1 VPNTPASEQPI
12 PTVEEDVLDNDVLD
26 PLETGLDDL
35 DLDEAEDISDA
46 EEATEDGEVTQDQ
59 RGAWIVHHLA
69 KQLRWFKGCS
79 RTAHAS
85 KRHRH
90 RQHHS
95 DVAQHPDCHSLE
107 QITEMLK
114 GTFQSTT
121 PPLPDV
127 LASPQIM
134 PASRR
139 HPGSNLRMIFEGRC
153 SEGEVP
159 RSFCLDTKHID
170 RAGGAPN
177 VSYDIDSTVCFPS
190 SLAVA
195 KEGIFMYETFNETQS
210 FKRSIHFATPALQLD
225 GNNRRTTAP
234 VPLHLVPHYCF
245 GTVRGADDMVMH
257 VFFPHLRASN
267 YPVDNNRL
275 SDQDLEI
282 WFEQVLIPARDK
294 AISDSNY
301 LAHLTPS
308 HQTAKLAA
316 SAMSKETMATKET
329 AGKQRVGVH
338 IQPRYLEAM
347 WRYVLQTIRAGIEE
361 HNECERF
368 AKPLLLLS
376 SKNTKLNHMETT
388 DASVPSAY
396 GAWFEKWQ
404 RTTDPR
410 FYNAE
415 NVFVDIAKQ
424 ITAPSSTGPYGE
436 YDDPNPE
443 VYMWRDCCMKT
454 YLKARRRECHRHR
467 KGEPSSSPAVARYPF
482 ASCDKSGSMTI
493 TSQYGT
499 FAYKK
504 GLIYT
509 QFYSLVKTPF
519 DASKTFPFQNEAMEN
534 LALDPGYV
542 KTLKHVG
549 GARTFSPAVCE
560 NSYLHSKA
568 RADAALNH
576 YKRRSLGVREEH
588 RVSLSLLQE
597 VVVRW
602 HQLDEEE
609 ALHAEAD
616 RESDEGYA

>member
-1 VPNTPASEQPI
+1 MPRPRKYATVEESRAADREKARIRMAERRAAGRAPSVAQPAADFTFIAYDPTPSDIPTITPLNLGLRSDVVGVPQPITPPQTQSQGVQRTTPRQPTPRKPSPRDPTPRQLTPQSSMLHEPAPRTPSPQKLRRPTPQGSTPRIPLHASRDLTISVSPLRVTPLALQPPAFFLCEVEEILADQEAIRYEDCEPILDVPNTPASEQPI

-257 VFFPHLRASN
+257 VFFPHL
-267 YPVDNNRL
+267 
-275 SDQDLEI
+275 
-282 WFEQVLIPARDK
+282 
-294 AISDSNY
+294 
-301 LAHLTPS
+301 
-308 HQTAKLAA
+308 
-316 SAMSKETMATKET
+316 
-329 AGKQRVGVH
+329 
-338 IQPRYLEAM
+338 
-347 WRYVLQTIRAGIEE
+347 
-361 HNECERF
+361 
-368 AKPLLLLS
+368 
-376 SKNTKLNHMETT
+376 
-388 DASVPSAY
+388 
-396 GAWFEKWQ
+396 
-404 RTTDPR
+404 
-410 FYNAE
+410 
-415 NVFVDIAKQ
+415 
-424 ITAPSSTGPYGE
+424 
-436 YDDPNPE
+436 
-443 VYMWRDCCMKT
+443 
-454 YLKARRRECHRHR
+454 
-467 KGEPSSSPAVARYPF
+467 
-482 ASCDKSGSMTI
+482 
-493 TSQYGT
+493 
-499 FAYKK
+499 
-504 GLIYT
+504 
-509 QFYSLVKTPF
+509 
-519 DASKTFPFQNEAMEN
+519 
-534 LALDPGYV
+534 
-542 KTLKHVG
+542 
-549 GARTFSPAVCE
+549 
-560 NSYLHSKA
+560 
-568 RADAALNH
+568 
-576 YKRRSLGVREEH
+576 
-588 RVSLSLLQE
+588 
-597 VVVRW
+597 
-602 HQLDEEE
+602 
-609 ALHAEAD
+609 
-616 RESDEGYA
+616 